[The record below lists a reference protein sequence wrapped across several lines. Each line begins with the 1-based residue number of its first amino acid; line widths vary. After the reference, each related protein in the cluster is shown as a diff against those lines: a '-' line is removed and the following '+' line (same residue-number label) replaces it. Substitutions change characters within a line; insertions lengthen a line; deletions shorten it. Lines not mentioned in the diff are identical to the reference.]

1 MSYMDCRA
9 NGGRQEKKNIE
20 KKKKK
25 KEISALGISFSDF
38 TRSSVVWAIQN
49 WLWENLL
56 HAHVQYKPYFV
67 EKEKYVHLPEI

>member
-38 TRSSVVWAIQN
+38 TRSSVV
-49 WLWENLL
+49 
-56 HAHVQYKPYFV
+56 
-67 EKEKYVHLPEI
+67 